1 MKDYEVMIDLCASM
15 TLSVKADS
23 FEDAERKVAEMLK
36 DEDKFIAEHRDEM
49 GIWSPEVDEI
59 VEVG

>member
-1 MKDYEVMIDLCASM
+1 MKDYEIMIDLCASM

-36 DEDKFIAEHRDEM
+36 DEDKFIAEHRDEI
-49 GIWSPEVDEI
+49 GVWSPEVDEI

>member
-1 MKDYEVMIDLCASM
+1 MKDYEIIIDLCASM
-15 TLSVKADS
+15 VLSVKADS
-23 FEDAERKVAEMLK
+23 FEDAGRKVKEMLR
-36 DEDKFIAEHRDEM
+36 DEDKFIDEHRGEI